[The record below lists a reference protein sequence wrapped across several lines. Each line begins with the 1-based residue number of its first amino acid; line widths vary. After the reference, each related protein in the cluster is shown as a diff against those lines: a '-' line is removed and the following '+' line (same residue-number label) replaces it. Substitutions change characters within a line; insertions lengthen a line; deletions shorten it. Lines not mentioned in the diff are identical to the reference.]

1 MTPEGSRGEHEPIR
15 QPICHRLMSGVTDE
29 HGLISAITDEM
40 DKTKET

>member
-1 MTPEGSRGEHEPIR
+1 MTPEVSRVEHEAIIE
-15 QPICHRLMSGVTDE
+15 PICHRLMSGVTDE